1 MRAHAFWVICPVRH
15 GRIISAA
22 YELIGKARQ
31 LADVKHNQ
39 LIALILGYTVE
50 VNTAIYAG
58 ADVALTVETEPAVWD
73 DDSATGT
80 VIAQILE
87 DYKPEVVLFVADTQ
101 GRCIAPW
108 VAATLKTGLTADCTD
123 LSINEDGL
131 LLQTRPAFGGSLL
144 ADILCR
150 EARPQMASVRPKI
163 FPKTQPDLK
172 REGRLLSIKVPPP
185 VLRVR
190 RLGFEET
197 KQGAPLQEAELI
209 IAGGKGIGSRAGFE
223 KLHHLAELLNGA
235 VGATRAA
242 VDAGF
247 ADYSRQIGQ
256 TGVIVRP
263 KVYLALGVS
272 GQVQHIVG
280 ISGAKCIIAVNND
293 RQAPIYSYSDYGIV
307 ADWEAFVDQ
316 IIARLDKER

>member
-1 MRAHAFWVICPVRH
+1 MRTHAFWVICPVRH

-31 LADVKHNQ
+31 LADVKGNQ
-39 LIALILGYTVE
+39 LIALLLGRTEEAKTV
-50 VNTAIYAG
+50 IYAG
-58 ADVALTVETEPAVWD
+58 ADVALTVETAPAVWD
-73 DDSATGT
+73 DDAATGT
-80 VIAQILE
+80 VIARILGE
-87 DYKPEVVLFVADTQ
+87 YRPEAVLFVADTR

-123 LSINEDGL
+123 LSVSQDGL

-144 ADILCR
+144 AEILCR

-163 FPKTQPDLK
+163 FPQPQPDFT
-172 REGRLLSIKVPPP
+172 REGRLLSIEVPPP

-190 RLGFEET
+190 RIEFEEM
-197 KQGAPLQEAELI
+197 KQGTPLQEADLI

-247 ADYSRQIGQ
+247 ADYGMQIGQ

-263 KVYLALGVS
+263 RVYLALGVS
-272 GQVQHIVG
+272 GQVQHIIG

-293 RQAPIYSYSDYGIV
+293 RKAPVFSYADYGIV

-316 IIARLDKER
+316 MLASLEKER